1 MKKKESDR
9 EGEEGKWEGRRE
21 EGKKKKKNTN
31 SYWQSVLIFSGIHG
45 NQWEQTGTSTIPL

>member
-21 EGKKKKKNTN
+21 EEEARTEGRRKEERKKKTPTAT
-31 SYWQSVLIFSGIHG
+31 G
-45 NQWEQTGTSTIPL
+45 NLS